1 MNHKETGRVTTETT
15 SVRLGFR
22 WPHRLREALAGEKTA
37 AAVDGMIGF
46 LCFGVLV
53 MYACFLG
60 DLCATLFGTT
70 RALAIVGVTVFPLLP
85 LALLRDL
92 SALAFSSIL
101 GIGAVLYLTA
111 FSVLRALDGSCAPGG
126 AYFAGLPIVPERA
139 QISLARLSFGSFV
152 LFNMLN
158 TAFTAHTNAVRFYN
172 ELKDRSPA
180 RFGRVVG
187 GAFALSTL
195 VYGLAMSAGYATF
208 GAASSGLI
216 LNNYHESAD
225 GLASFGRVATCVS
238 VIGSHPLLFTS
249 LRDAVLGAL
258 RPRFPVL
265 AEGGAFAPWA
275 ALSVGLLAA
284 ATALAILTPDVGFV
298 VSLSGALLCSLLVY
312 SVPSY
317 LNVQRIQKA
326 GAATEATR
334 RELAISKG
342 LVGFGCVMAV
352 AGTVVTFL
360 ETFTDL
366 LE

>member
-1 MNHKETGRVTTETT
+1 
-15 SVRLGFR
+15 
-22 WPHRLREALAGEKTA
+22 
-37 AAVDGMIGF
+37 MIGF

-172 ELKDRSPA
+172 ELEDRSPA